1 MIGLS
6 SSTRICYALS
16 VRLPVRLCAVPFFAI
31 AAICVAGDSRS
42 LPKPQPESFHEFEFI
57 RLIYTTNPYGV
68 SRGNWLTDWP
78 DAEANLLQ
86 GVRRL
91 SRIDIAPEGGRVA
104 IMDDSLFDHP
114 WIYAV
119 EVGGLMFNDEEA
131 KRMREYFD
139 RGGFLMVDDFHGTV
153 EWRGFEQAMRKVFP
167 DRPIVEI
174 PVTHPIFKLQF
185 DLDNSI
191 QIPGM
196 AALVR
201 GVTYERDGD
210 VPHWRGIFDDKG
222 RLMVVIDF
230 NMDLGDAWELAD
242 RPDYDIRYTT
252 RAYKFAI
259 NYILYSMTH

>member
-1 MIGLS
+1 MQL
-6 SSTRICYALS
+6 L
-16 VRLPVRLCAVPFFAI
+16 VRFCAVPLLAV
-31 AAICVAGDSRS
+31 AAICAAGDSRS
-42 LPKPQPESFHEFEFI
+42 LAKPQAKPFYEFQFI
-57 RLIYTTNPYGV
+57 RLIYTTNPYGY

-78 DAEANLLQ
+78 EAEEHLLE

-104 IMDDSLFDHP
+104 IMDDSLFEHP

-119 EVGGLMFNDEEA
+119 EVGGLSFTDAEA

-139 RGGFLMVDDFHGTV
+139 RGGFLMVDDFHGTA
-153 EWRGFEQAMRKVFP
+153 EWQGFEQAMRKVFP
-167 DRPIVEI
+167 DRPIVEV
-174 PVTHPIFKLQF
+174 PPTDPIYKIQF

-201 GVTYERDGD
+201 GVTYERDG
-210 VPHWRGIFDDKG
+210 VTPHWRGVYDEKG

-259 NYILYSMTH
+259 NYMLYAMTH